1 MSASACTA
9 NEISTFYNDCLN
21 SLIPT
26 CDDSEIGATCFGC
39 LVSQPTDPT
48 WGPLIQY
55 ATNWELNLGGCFGLQ
70 GASAA
75 CAAATQE
82 QAECENAACD
92 ESCAN
97 TTSTT
102 KFDSCITSAD
112 STQCATYVSAAT
124 GCTTTAIATTCEGAS
139 ANSATFQTA
148 FMATA
153 AIFCE

>member
-1 MSASACTA
+1 VA
-9 NEISTFYNDCLN
+9 
-21 SLIPT
+21 T

-55 ATNWELNLGGCFGLQ
+55 DGIWELNLGGCFGLK

-75 CAAATQE
+75 CEAATQE
-82 QAECENAACD
+82 QTECENASCD
-92 ESCAN
+92 KSCAN
-97 TTSTT
+97 TTSQT
-102 KFDSCITSAD
+102 KYDNCVSSAD
-112 STQCATYVSAAT
+112 TEYCASYVSAANNCAST
-124 GCTTTAIATTCEGAS
+124 SIQTACEGGN

-153 AIFCE
+153 AIFCQ